1 MQQATIRFRPHPMQG
16 LGLIP
21 RYLRARLRGG
31 FFRGDAKLSHDVG
44 VAGKRDATRP
54 AESLGWSRMGSDALV
69 FRAKLASHAFLLT
82 SITQT
87 CIARLQHLILGSA
100 YRSTYLLRVLQPTA
114 CHGRLPSR
122 HRGRSSDAP
131 CSFCASGA
139 HTLPRAA
146 SAAGDK
152 LWTKQ
157 LVLAHVVLHKSSSEH
172 SWRHSPQHCVCW
184 RCVQSRC
191 RV

>member
-1 MQQATIRFRPHPMQG
+1 MRSGGRAEPAS
-16 LGLIP
+16 LGMALGHAAACAP
-21 RYLRARLRGG
+21 ECE
-31 FFRGDAKLSHDVG
+31 VG

-69 FRAKLASHAFLLT
+69 FRATLANHAFLLT

-87 CIARLQHLILGSA
+87 CIARLQHVVLGSA

-114 CHGRLPSR
+114 CHGRLTAR

-139 HTLPRAA
+139 HTLAHAA
-146 SAAGDK
+146 STAGDK
-152 LWTKQ
+152 LVDETACPCTLRFAQ
-157 LVLAHVVLHKSSSEH
+157 I
-172 SWRHSPQHCVCW
+172 Q
-184 RCVQSRC
+184 Q
-191 RV
+191 